1 MNSRRSYLL
10 FAHYLGILLLLSA
23 CAGVPYKPA
32 DVSSV
37 PFQERAETQVS
48 GLVEV
53 TAAVPGPEETRAL
66 FDLPLYDS
74 GIQPVW
80 LKVRNGGDDWIRYAP
95 VSLDREYFSG
105 QEVAYVHKGAF
116 SKEARKQMNHYF
128 YDMGMPRRIPPG
140 ESRSG
145 FVFTHAQPGTKAF
158 NVDLFGASREQDLS
172 FTFFI
177 NVPGFQPDHSE
188 AYLGEL
194 YDPGEIRDF
203 DRDSFRAE
211 LTVLDHQTRDSSGKA
226 LGLPIN
232 VVVIGE
238 PEQVLQALI
247 RANWVEKPRT
257 AAEIAADQTY
267 LFGRIA
273 DVVFRKKRTA
283 SGGNTELRFWLSPM
297 REGGTPVWFVE
308 VTHHVGGGRGQ
319 GELDP
324 DLDDAAAYF
333 LQDIW
338 YGRGL
343 DAYGWVRGQGRV
355 PLDNPGQ
362 SFTGYRY
369 FTEGYLAVMWLS
381 GPALSMLELDEL
393 DWDEAPGRAEP

>member
-1 MNSRRSYLL
+1 MNSCRSNILI
-10 FAHYLGILLLLSA
+10 AQYLGLLLAMSA
-23 CAGVPYKPA
+23 CASAPYQPA
-32 DVSSV
+32 DIASV
-37 PFQERAETQVS
+37 PFQDRAETQARGPIEVS
-48 GLVEV
+48 
-53 TAAVPGPEETRAL
+53 AAVPGPEETRAL

-80 LKVRNGGDDWIRYAP
+80 IKVRNGSDDWIRYAP
-95 VSLDREYFSG
+95 VSTDREYFSG

-128 YDMGMPRRIPPG
+128 FDMGMPRRIPPG

-177 NVPGFQPDHSE
+177 DVPGFQPDHSE
-188 AYLGEL
+188 AYFGEL
-194 YDPGEIRDF
+194 YDPGEIRDL

-211 LTVLDHQTRDSSGKA
+211 LAALDHQTRDSSGQA

-238 PEQVLQALI
+238 PEHVLQALI

-257 AAEIAADQTY
+257 ASEIAADQTY

-283 SGGNTELRFWLSPM
+283 GGGSTELRFWLSPM

-308 VTHHVGGGRGQ
+308 VTHHVGGGKGQ

-324 DLDDAAAYF
+324 DVDDAAAYF
-333 LQDIW
+333 VQDIW

-343 DAYGWVRGQGRV
+343 AAYGWVRGQGQV
-355 PLDNPGQ
+355 PFDNPNQ
-362 SFTGYRY
+362 SFTGDRY

-393 DWDEAPGRAEP
+393 DWDEAPGRVEP